1 MTLSVL
7 LSGDEE
13 AILAELRRLDRAH
26 LEAERASLV
35 RLVEDPSVALAERLR
50 AGLALALAGD
60 PRIQDEPAV
69 LTLAPGPAI
78 IGTPPERLDELVR
91 RCPETRRE
99 WFAKETPRH
108 EPHVMV
114 FALAR
119 YPVTN
124 AEYARFARE
133 AGHPAPRWW
142 DARHEPPRRLT
153 NHPVHDVS
161 WADAVNYCRWL
172 TRRTGRIY
180 RLPDEREWEKAARV
194 GDAREFPWGDE
205 PGVERANTREAG
217 IGETTPIGC
226 FGANPLGFFDLA
238 GNVEEWT
245 NSWFRLY
252 EGASADP
259 ADYKHETRVTR
270 GGSFRLGA
278 DAARCARRHGPYEGN
293 LGIGFR
299 VVRSLTGR

>member
-1 MTLSVL
+1 MTVL
-7 LSGDEE
+7 LSGDED
-13 AILAELRRLDRAH
+13 AIRAELARLDRPH

-60 PRIQDEPAV
+60 PRVTDEPSV
-69 LTLAPGPAI
+69 ITVPPGPAV
-78 IGTPPERLDELVR
+78 IGTPPEEVEALVARYPGSRRL
-91 RCPETRRE
+91 

-108 EPHVMV
+108 EAHVMV

-133 AGHPAPRWW
+133 TAHPAPRWW
-142 DARHEPPRRLT
+142 GGAEPPPRLG

-180 RLPDEREWEKAARV
+180 RLADEREWEKAARA
-194 GDAREFPWGDE
+194 GDAREFPWGDDFD
-205 PGVERANTREAG
+205 PSRANTREAG

-226 FGANPLGFFDLA
+226 FGPNPLSFFDLA

-252 EGASADP
+252 EGAAADP
-259 ADYKHETRVTR
+259 EDYKRETRVTR
-270 GGSFRLGA
+270 GGSFDLSA
-278 DAARCARRHGPYEGN
+278 HAARCALRHGPYRGHV
-293 LGIGFR
+293 GIGFR